1 MNKPDGNHVTG
12 AEAAQIKGVSRVAVY
27 KAIREERIPA
37 ERHGRIWFI
46 RRDDLDRWQPVGRR
60 RRP

>member
-1 MNKPDGNHVTG
+1 MNEERNHVTG

-27 KAIREERIPA
+27 KAIREGRLPA
-37 ERHGRIWFI
+37 QRHGRIWFI
-46 RRDDLDRWQPVGRR
+46 RRTDLDQWQPVGKR